1 MVVRKRRVQIMPFAI
16 DTVVHRAD
24 EFGFS
29 PLANAGVGIGR
40 DVGRVDRAERRF
52 QRSPAGVENAAR
64 AGMAD
69 RAVAE
74 RGKLLAAGDGCR
86 GIDRGV
92 RPRNRRD

>member
-1 MVVRKRRVQIMPFAI
+1 MPAVAMDALAHGALEGGVRP
-16 DTVVHRAD
+16 RAD
-24 EFGFS
+24 AS
-29 PLANAGVGIGR
+29 VDIGS
-40 DVGRVDRAERRF
+40 DIGRVDRAERRF